1 MTLTPLHPNK
11 KDSQQVEVLAGMGA
25 TEEFIAKHLN
35 ISPTLLHEH
44 YSRQLAHGIEESNLQ
59 VAKAFHEMATS
70 KEFPTMTVAWMKMR
84 AGWSDNTPSSTTDTD
99 DSSLDEAKEKLLKLL
114 NRAHNSN
121 NPSAA

>member
-35 ISPTLLHEH
+35 LTPEDLTTY

-70 KEFPTMTVAWMKMR
+70 KEFPTMTIAWMKMR
-84 AGWSDNTPSSTTDTD
+84 AGWSDNTPPDNSDTD

-121 NPSAA
+121 SAA

>member
-11 KDSQQVEVLAGMGA
+11 KDAQQVEVLSGMGA

-35 ISPTLLHEH
+35 LSPSDLTTH
-44 YSRQLAHGIEESNLQ
+44 YAKQLAHGIEESNLQ

-84 AGWSDNTPSSTTDTD
+84 AGWSDSTPASQTDSD

-114 NRAHNSN
+114 NRAHNSSN
-121 NPSAA
+121 AV